1 MNYTNIVF
9 NVKNDLK
16 GSDKA
21 PVFIEESK
29 YFHCV
34 K

>member
-1 MNYTNIVF
+1 MNYINIVF
-9 NVKNDLK
+9 NVNNDLK
-16 GSDKA
+16 GSEKA

-29 YFHCV
+29 YFHGV